1 MRKSL
6 FVALTSVVA
15 LWIGAGPVAADFEM
29 GHKGKVGPHSVV
41 DSADAASVRCNY
53 KTVAEVD
60 HPDDWYVWRGKLTR
74 LEVRPPRVRS
84 VIGTQRVGW
93 RFIVQRAVNPTSTF
107 SDAWK
112 TTYRSAVQTATAT
125 DTKRARFTPMYVPVD
140 VPRASAERSYGYR
153 VMVKMF
159 WYRADGSVQ
168 GTAKHLLSYYEIF
181 FKEHVEVIS
190 PPWCDGRISYWL
202 PDGT

>member
-15 LWIGAGPVAADFEM
+15 FSVAAGPVAADFEL
-29 GHKGKVGPHSVV
+29 GHKGKVGPHSTV
-41 DSADAASVRCNY
+41 DSIEAASVRCNY
-53 KTVAEVD
+53 KTVAEKD
-60 HPDDWYVWRGKLTR
+60 YPDEYYLWRGKLTR
-74 LEVRPPRVRS
+74 LEVIPPKVRS

-93 RFIVQRAVNPTSTF
+93 RFIVQRALNPELTF
-107 SDAWK
+107 SDSWK

-125 DTKRARFTPMYVPVD
+125 ETKRARFTPMYVPVD
-140 VPRASAERSYGYR
+140 VPRASADRSYGYR
-153 VMVKMF
+153 IVVKMF

-168 GTAKHLLSYYEIF
+168 GTARHLLSYYETF
-181 FKEHVEVIS
+181 FKERVQNIS

-202 PDGT
+202 LDGT